1 MDQHAERSLFCG
13 TVWEDTV
20 FGLKN
25 FGVSGSEMKAMGE
38 KALLRVGIL
47 KTLWDRPP
55 HQLSIGEQRKAAL
68 AGVIAYDPEILLLD
82 DPYSELDE
90 KGIRFVNKL
99 IVDFLRENRTVVIA
113 GTEGQDV

>member
-1 MDQHAERSLFCG
+1 M
-13 TVWEDTV
+13 
-20 FGLKN
+20 N
-25 FGVSGSEMKAMGE
+25 AMGE
-38 KALLRVGIL
+38 KALLRLGIS
-47 KTLWDRPP
+47 KALWDRAP

-68 AGVIAYDPEILLLD
+68 AGVVAYDPEILLLD

-99 IVDFLRENRTVVIA
+99 IVDFLRENRTVVIT